1 MNELFGIGSA
11 SSSKPVS
18 QAALRSAGLAC
29 WGPMSSTASGG
40 IIKGIEKCVAARG
53 VSTAHTGSPL
63 ADLLLL
69 DPASTKDTRVL
80 AACQPA
86 GHTGVH

>member
-11 SSSKPVS
+11 SSSKSVS
-18 QAALRSAGLAC
+18 QAALRSAGIAC
-29 WGPMSSTASGG
+29 WGTMSSTAAGG
-40 IIKGIEKCVAARG
+40 IIRGIEKCVAAHG
-53 VSTAHTGSPL
+53 VATAHTRSPL

-69 DPASTKDTRVL
+69 DPASAKDTSVL

-86 GHTGVH
+86 GHTGGH